1 MLDVLLSL
9 PFGEVLEIREMQ
21 PAAITLVDIEAD
33 IDRIWHV
40 VMLELEVV
48 VVLSRINLHA
58 RRQAP
63 QDIGEDRNGVFDV
76 EDWRS

>member
-1 MLDVLLSL
+1 MPDIVLSL

-21 PAAITLVDIEAD
+21 PAAIAFDDVEAD
-33 IDRIWHV
+33 IARVGHM
-40 VMLELEVV
+40 VMRELEVV